1 MTQIGSPQKDPRRN
15 TVIRPLLKI
24 PQGVKDKRG
33 CVSIL
38 VSSKNMNIQK
48 KNEDG
53 EKKIGHLEHSEE
65 QVVVPP
71 RDEREKY
78 NEFFEAKIYLPP
90 LRASK
95 RELNFFFKILSN
107 AIEKNN
113 TSNIYI
119 SLMNILCKNFPSY
132 IGLFAHLW
140 FQCKVLLAEK
150 LILIEFFRQL
160 KINSE
165 IINHFFNYGCDAF
178 ETILSITPQEL
189 TNIQEFNKVT
199 WLPGHTFRLKMIFSQ
214 VDKYFNLFMQQN
226 DDYVQKIKK
235 FILSKRKKT
244 ELTVQLSLDQ
254 QQNDR
259 GKCSMY
265 RPHVGNNINP
275 QLLRDGSQDNNIFTY
290 QPYVSQSLRSR
301 NFSYNYTPDNS
312 LYANRILAL
321 HVCSAID
328 AHLRLHVKGVHRA
341 ESDSP
346 GKLFHLNKFENYE
359 QVRKKNLPFTLNLKC
374 VQGARANKTT
384 EPPRAGKPK
393 VSILITSPEGA
404 KIYRFVAILLIYNL
418 IKRKAE
424 EEFIF
429 EKSPHVNNDAVKE
442 VLNFPIISIGKSCN
456 AVLNNDGT
464 RRDLYDMFPSI
475 VKEFPK
481 CKINQ
486 QEFHQLNKTVNTLNI
501 VFTPSKANSVTLH
514 RELTANLVKHK
525 GEGTLNIDNI
535 IWVASSISQS
545 NFNNKK
551 KSDVTPLGRKDE
563 KGGEEEGARLTITR
577 IKCYDTKKV
586 TYNKNEMEIGKKSII
601 CLMSNSTVASF
612 FQNFGNDFAAT
623 LCMGRNSY
631 TLAKKLNFKRV
642 HYPEDSKMESFLI
655 MLIKLYNELRDRFG
669 TKYDVVLTRE
679 KGKNDCLARALTA
692 QRIPY
697 RVVPCITTHYNGE
710 GIRLLYS
717 ILSSQV

>member
-1 MTQIGSPQKDPRRN
+1 MNKLYCLHRQMNMNEKMTQIGSPQKDTHLN
-15 TVIRPLLKI
+15 TVIRLPLKNA
-24 PQGVKDKRG
+24 QGVKDKWG
-33 CVSIL
+33 YVPFL
-38 VSSKNMNIQK
+38 VSSKNKDIQK
-48 KNEDG
+48 NSEDE
-53 EKKIGHLEHSEE
+53 EKKMDHLEHSQEH
-65 QVVVPP
+65 VVVPP

-78 NEFFEAKIYLPP
+78 NEFFEAKMYLPP

-107 AIEKNN
+107 AMEKNN
-113 TSNIYI
+113 KSNIYI

-132 IGLFAHLW
+132 IGLFAHMWL
-140 FQCKVLLAEK
+140 QCKVLLAEK

-165 IINHFFNYGCDAF
+165 IINHFFNYGYDSF

-214 VDKYFNLFMQQN
+214 IEKYFNLFIQQN

-244 ELTVQLSLDQ
+244 ELTMQLSLER

-259 GKCSMY
+259 GEY
-265 RPHVGNNINP
+265 RTAHLSNMLYLSALFLTRVVLPVGLFHVLLFFHLP
-275 QLLRDGSQDNNIFTY
+275 QLLRPSSCY
-290 QPYVSQSLRSR
+290 QLWRS
-301 NFSYNYTPDNS
+301 
-312 LYANRILAL
+312 A
-321 HVCSAID
+321 
-328 AHLRLHVKGVHRA
+328 
-341 ESDSP
+341 SDSP
-346 GKLFHLNKFENYE
+346 GKPFCQNKFENYE
-359 QVRKKNLPFTLNLKC
+359 QVRKKNSLFSLNLKC
-374 VQGARANKTT
+374 VQGAGANKTT
-384 EPPRAGKPK
+384 ESPREGKAK

-404 KIYRFVAILLIYNL
+404 KIYRFVTILLIYNL
-418 IKRKAE
+418 LKREAE
-424 EEFIF
+424 ED
-429 EKSPHVNNDAVKE
+429 SPLERSHHVDNDAANE
-442 VLNFPIISIGKSCN
+442 VLNFPIVSIGKSCN

-464 RRDLYDMFPSI
+464 RRDLYDMFQTV

-486 QEFHQLNKTVNTLNI
+486 QQFHQLNKTVKSLNVI
-501 VFTPSKANSVTLH
+501 FTPSKANSVTLH
-514 RELTANLVKHK
+514 RELTANLAKHK
-525 GEGTLNIDNI
+525 GEGSLNDENI
-535 IWVASSISQS
+535 IWVASSISKS
-545 NFNNKK
+545 NFSDK
-551 KSDVTPLGRKDE
+551 KSGEFPPLGRKY
-563 KGGEEEGARLTITR
+563 EEEEPEEGSRLTITR
-577 IKCYDTKKV
+577 INCYDTKKV
-586 TYNKNEMEIGKKSII
+586 TYNKNQIEIGKNSII
-601 CLMSNSTVASF
+601 CLMSNSTVTSF

-631 TLAKKLNFKRV
+631 MLAKELNFKQV
-642 HYPEDSKMESFLI
+642 YYPEDSKMESFLI

-669 TKYDVVLTRE
+669 TQYDIVLTRE
-679 KGKNDCLARALTA
+679 KGKNDYLGRALTA

-697 RVVPCITTHYNGE
+697 RVVPCIRTHYHGE